1 MICPLRPNNGVTS
14 PNDLLTTGEF
24 SGSIRNGGATYAK
37 SWDGEV
43 LALKSDGPFNNLS
56 IDLRRR
62 GEERSLEFVGVLGTA
77 VRGLPSC
84 RALDELRG
92 K

>member
-1 MICPLRPNNGVTS
+1 MTACST
-14 PNDLLTTGEF
+14 
-24 SGSIRNGGATYAK
+24 A
-37 SWDGEV
+37 
-43 LALKSDGPFNNLS
+43 LS

-92 K
+92 SESTDMGTKRKQGRSRDDSRERWVGCGAN